1 MKQTIQQTAVQRA
14 VQPVARS
21 IPSGLE
27 QFDMAAG
34 EEEPAIQE
42 QVDER
47 AARYERYKEQQAKKR
62 ARLVS
67 ISEEELATPGQIDDM
82 MASSSAAASS
92 SGYDAGSSTAI
103 VPVSARTQ
111 AFEEQIQ
118 GNLRGSRW
126 EGPEPPWG
134 RGRIKEPIR
143 WTWAGQHRRSD
154 SAASTESAASAAS
167 AASTATTV
175 AIPPQIQQQ
184 MDIDTLVH
192 ISKQLRVL
200 LNQRNTDDDAQ
211 LAMEIMT
218 NV

>member
-1 MKQTIQQTAVQRA
+1 
-14 VQPVARS
+14 
-21 IPSGLE
+21 
-27 QFDMAAG
+27 
-34 EEEPAIQE
+34 
-42 QVDER
+42 
-47 AARYERYKEQQAKKR
+47 
-62 ARLVS
+62 
-67 ISEEELATPGQIDDM
+67 
-82 MASSSAAASS
+82 MASSSADASS
-92 SGYDAGSSTAI
+92 SGYASGSAAAADSGSAAAADSGHISDTAI

-184 MDIDTLVH
+184 QMDIDTLVH